1 MLKKFFITSTQE
13 SFKDERRDKDGEVSG
28 QNSLNFSNGVQDF
41 SSADRKTILE

>member
-28 QNSLNFSNGVQDF
+28 QNSLNFSSGEQDF